1 MKTEIRTARPE
12 DAAPACNVLCRS
24 ISECCTEDHR
34 NDAAILSAWLGNKTP
49 ETVGSWFA
57 SPSNF
62 SLVATVGNE
71 VVGVAI
77 LTRAGKIVLCY
88 VSPEMRFTGVGKAL
102 LLAMEEQARE
112 WGLRSLQVVSTIT
125 AKSFY
130 LRNGFVLGCTK
141 TAAFGIEALS
151 FSKKLSAGGCYPKTV
166 ACSCGAQKELPG
178 D

>member
-1 MKTEIRTARPE
+1 MKIEIRIARPE

-24 ISECCTEDHR
+24 ISECCSEDHR
-34 NDAAILSAWLGNKTP
+34 NDPAILSAWLSNKTP
-49 ETVGSWFA
+49 ETVASWFT

-62 SLVATVGNE
+62 SLVAARGND

-77 LTRAGKIVLCY
+77 LTRAGKIVLCH
-88 VSPEMRFTGVGKAL
+88 VIPEMRFTGTGKAL
-102 LLAMEEQARE
+102 LQAMEAQARK

-141 TAAFGIEALS
+141 TSAFGIEALS

-166 ACSCGAQKELPG
+166 ACNCGVQKKPTG